1 MHRLHKLS
9 WKNRYF
15 TENYFYLIV
24 FSCFLISIYM
34 TAGCKTEADLE
45 EIRLSND
52 DSKNF
57 NLDNRYNFSPDDQW
71 LVYDTRTNEGGIGG
85 CGTIEKIN
93 VKSGETIVLYQT
105 PHQTIYGPG
114 VGAPSYSHIENKVI
128 FIHGLMN
135 CNADRPYEQW
145 RRTGVIIDEKTPGI
159 PIFMDARDVTV
170 PYTAG
175 ALRGGTHDHEWSAD
189 GKWIGFTYND
199 AVMKS
204 LEDKTGKRWNLRTIG
219 VSKPLKAVT
228 VDQDPDGENIDGTWY
243 SVLIVKVVPEPRPGT
258 DEINHAAGDCW
269 IGDRGYLREDGR
281 LQRARAFLGTVISSS
296 GAEVSEVFVADLP
309 EDITAAGKDGPLEG
323 TESSFPMPPAGT
335 KQRRLTF
342 TAETANP
349 GCLGILHCSADGR
362 WIAYRAKDENGIDQV
377 FFISPLGGDPMQV
390 THHDTGVQSDIHW
403 NPDGKAIFYIQNNSV
418 IKHTLGNGNN
428 LGMIQ
433 RITQKSQKPP
443 SNLVVSHNGRIVAI
457 NRDVTVSGNQQVSKQ
472 IFIVR
477 LDQN

>member
-1 MHRLHKLS
+1 MSREF
-9 WKNRYF
+9 RYF
-15 TENYFYLIV
+15 TENYSYLKLIP
-24 FSCFLISIYM
+24 SLLISVYI
-34 TAGCKTEADLE
+34 TVGCTTKAGLE

-52 DSKNF
+52 SSKNF

-93 VKSGETIVLYQT
+93 VRSGETVILYQT

-145 RRTGVIIDEKTPGI
+145 RRTGVIIDEKKPGI
-159 PIFMDARDVTV
+159 PIFMDARDVTI

-199 AVMKS
+199 AIMKS
-204 LEDKTGKRWNLRTIG
+204 LEDRTGNRWNLRTIG
-219 VSKPLKAVT
+219 VAKQLKAVT
-228 VDQDPDGENIDGTWY
+228 VDHDPEGENNDGTWY
-243 SVLIVKVVPEPRPGT
+243 SVLVVRVIPEPRPGS

-269 IGDRGYLREDGR
+269 IGDRGYPGKDGR
-281 LQRARAFLGTVISSS
+281 LQRARAFLGTVISSA
-296 GAEVSEVFVADLP
+296 GAEVPEVFVADLP
-309 EDITAAGKDGPLEG
+309 EDITSAGKHGPLEG
-323 TESSFPMPPAGT
+323 TESTFPMPPAGT

-342 TAETANP
+342 TAETAHP

-362 WIAYRAKDENGIDQV
+362 WIAYRAKDKNGIEQV
-377 FFISPLGGDPMQV
+377 FFISPLGGDPVQV
-390 THHDTGVQSDIHW
+390 TQHETGVQSDVRW
-403 NPDGKAIFYIQNNSV
+403 NPDGKAIFYIQDNSV
-418 IKHTLGNGNN
+418 IKHTLGDGNN
-428 LGMIQ
+428 FELFQ
-433 RITQKSQKPP
+433 RITQKSKEPP
-443 SNLVVSHNGRIVAI
+443 ANLVVSHNGKVVAF
-457 NRDVTVSGNQQVSKQ
+457 NRDTAVVANQQVSKQ
-472 IFIVR
+472 IFIVH
-477 LDQN
+477 LNGN